1 MIRRMLFLIAMVLAM
16 ASPVLAGAGFG
27 PQVGYHKSPD
37 ADEGEFL
44 YGGALRLM
52 VAPILGLE
60 GSINYRQE
68 SYHDDALKVTSWPV
82 MATALVYPIPNIYG
96 LAGCGWYNT
105 TFEYCVPLF
114 DDGEAIK
121 ETSSEIGWHFGGGVE
136 IPLGTSMRLA
146 GDIRYVFLDYDFED
160 MPGSDD
166 VESNFFVITATLL
179 FGGM

>member
-1 MIRRMLFLIAMVLAM
+1 MIRRMLFLTVMVLAL

-27 PQVGYHKSPD
+27 PQVGYYKSSD

-52 VAPILGLE
+52 LAPILGVE
-60 GSINYRQE
+60 GSVNYRQE
-68 SYHDDALKVTSWPV
+68 SYNDDAVKIKSWPV

-105 TFEYCVPLF
+105 TIEYNVPGVSNIE
-114 DDGEAIK
+114 D

-136 IPLGTSMRLA
+136 LPLGTSMRLA
-146 GDIRYVFLDYDFED
+146 GDIRYVFLDYEFEE
-160 MPGSDD
+160 MPGSGEVD
-166 VESNFFVITATLL
+166 SNFFVITATLL
-179 FGGM
+179 FGGR